1 MSWFA
6 TLLIFMVVITLTAV
20 VFCGWVA
27 FTVVRLIVS
36 GMATIF
42 GLRPRRRF
50 APFGPAAAGAVAPA
64 RFTPPPQG
72 VRCQTRGCCAAN
84 PRGARFC
91 RRCGRGLPMAQPV
104 QVRRAAVW

>member
-27 FTVVRLIVS
+27 FTVVRLIFC
-36 GMATIF
+36 GIATIF
-42 GLRPRRRF
+42 GLRQQQRRF
-50 APFGPAAAGAVAPA
+50 APVGPAAMGQP
-64 RFTPPPQG
+64 RFTPTPQG
-72 VRCQTRGCCAAN
+72 VRCQTRGCYAVN
-84 PRGARFC
+84 PHTARFC
-91 RRCGRGLPMAQPV
+91 RRCGRGLPMTQPV

>member
-6 TLLIFMVVITLTAV
+6 TILIFMVVITLTAV

-27 FTVVRLIVS
+27 FMVVRLIVC
-36 GMATIF
+36 GIAAIF
-42 GLRPRRRF
+42 GLRPQRQF
-50 APFGPAAAGAVAPA
+50 APTNAAMPRPG

-72 VRCQTRGCCAAN
+72 VRCQTRGCYVVN
-84 PRGARFC
+84 PNTARFC
-91 RRCGRGLPMAQPV
+91 RRCGRGLPMAHPM